1 METIS
6 DYRTICEKMD
16 KLSAEEKEKS
26 ISFGLAVGALEGTE
40 VSEETK
46 IEIRAWLRGEKT
58 FLEVFQNTLSRY
70 GFPLN

>member
-1 METIS
+1 MEIIS
-6 DYRTICEKMD
+6 DYRILCEKMD
-16 KLSAEEKEKS
+16 NLSVEEKEKS
-26 ISFGLAVGALEGTE
+26 VLFGLAVGALEGAE

-46 IEIRAWLRGEKT
+46 NEIQAWLRGEKT

>member
-1 METIS
+1 MEIIS
-6 DYRTICEKMD
+6 DYRILCEKMD
-16 KLSAEEKEKS
+16 NLSVEEKEKS
-26 ISFGLAVGALEGTE
+26 VLFGLAVGAFEGAE

-46 IEIRAWLRGEKT
+46 NEIQAWLRGEKT